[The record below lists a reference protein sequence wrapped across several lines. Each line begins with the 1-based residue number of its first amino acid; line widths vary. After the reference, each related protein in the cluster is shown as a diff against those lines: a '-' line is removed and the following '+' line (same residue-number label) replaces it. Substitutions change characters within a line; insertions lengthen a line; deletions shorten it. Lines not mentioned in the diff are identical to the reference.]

1 VKDVKQLSNVGEA
14 SYMVPL
20 DPGGLIF
27 SLEDSFTQ
35 HNEWSRKS
43 DVIERSPFL
52 PYVIEGL
59 PSPFDE
65 RTLEGIQG
73 PPLCPVSL
81 KATPCFICS
90 IICNP
95 AKILFASKIGFF
107 FSNPPIYLKF
117 VLQIGGR
124 PVIAI
129 ANYLDQSI
137 RNKEAA
143 I

>member
-95 AKILFASKIGFF
+95 AKFI
-107 FSNPPIYLKF
+107 FSNPPINLKF